1 MTDYE
6 TLTLEVGD
14 GLAVVTL
21 DRPDAGNSMIG
32 PFFDDFATLADE
44 LTVRGPEIR
53 AVLVRSTGRFFS
65 VGGDVGMFAE
75 RIDDLPAA
83 VLAGTR
89 AMHPALARLAR
100 LNAPIVA
107 AVQGTAMG
115 GAVAMLSTFDLLVSA
130 RSAKFGAAYS
140 QLGFSLDL
148 GASYGLASRMGISR
162 ARRFLLLGELLS
174 AEDAQRV
181 GLVDEVVD
189 DDALDDTALAMA
201 RRLAS
206 GPTRAYGEVRR
217 LLAQS
222 LRTPFETQLEEEAHG
237 LARSGASRDGREGVT
252 AFMEKRPPVF
262 RGE

>member
-1 MTDYE
+1 MTSFE
-6 TLTLEVGD
+6 TLTLEIDD

-21 DRPDAGNSMIG
+21 DRPDAGNSMIAA
-32 PFFDDFATLADE
+32 FFDDFGALADD
-44 LTVRGPEIR
+44 LTARGREIR

-75 RIDDLPAA
+75 RIDELPAA
-83 VLAGTR
+83 VFAGTR

-100 LNAPIVA
+100 LDAPIVA

-115 GAVAMLSTFDLLVSA
+115 GAVAMLSTFDLVVSA
-130 RSAKFGAAYS
+130 RSARFGAAYS
-140 QLGFSLDL
+140 QLGLSLDL
-148 GASYGLASRMGISR
+148 GASFGLASRMGIAR
-162 ARRFLLLGELLS
+162 ARRFLLLGEVLD
-174 AEDAQRV
+174 AEAAERV

-189 DDALDDTALAMA
+189 DVALDDTTLALA
-201 RRLAS
+201 RRLAA

-237 LARSGASRDGREGVT
+237 LARTGATRDGREGIT
-252 AFMEKRPPVF
+252 AFMEKRAPVF